1 MWDWFRLF
9 LEVAIHLYSLIHGHQ
24 KGDLHR
30 PPSYNRRQYIPSCC
44 GIQRQQMI
52 PGCPYKGLYP
62 SLSCVCLSPCVCLL
76 HSPQGHFLFF
86 VGLGNLFPSGPSP
99 LWKNSGMVFSC
110 SFSDMASLPSQN
122 KNLILVLFC
131 SLSQTG
137 TFLYPKPF
145 RDGLPC
151 PATSLLRQ
159 FAISRLEDGG
169 FFSFKTPV
177 TSRGYCLPAWI
188 LRSYVLVR
196 SLIGEIANG
205 ICCCFQESS
214 GWCYSLFEMLFKV
227 SPQWV
232 CRFFFS
238 VPRGASADA

>member
-1 MWDWFRLF
+1 
-9 LEVAIHLYSLIHGHQ
+9 
-24 KGDLHR
+24 
-30 PPSYNRRQYIPSCC
+30 
-44 GIQRQQMI
+44 MI

-169 FFSFKTPV
+169 FFRLKHLSPAGATVYRRESYGATYLLGVLSVRLPMAYAVVSKNPV
-177 TSRGYCLPAWI
+177 AGAIHFSKCCSKLAH
-188 LRSYVLVR
+188 
-196 SLIGEIANG
+196 NG
-205 ICCCFQESS
+205 C
-214 GWCYSLFEMLFKV
+214 V
-227 SPQWV
+227 D
-232 CRFFFS
+232 FFS
-238 VPRGASADA
+238 QCLEVHLLMPNRQKSPLG